1 MDIDHLR
8 EYVLLSQT
16 MSFTK
21 AAEELHISQSALSSH
36 VVKMEKDLNATLIDR
51 TQLKR
56 IRFTVAGYEFL
67 ESAAKIVSIY
77 DEFISKPY
85 SSSNHFIIQTLQ
97 HADRATYVLLQ
108 RVKEF
113 KELNPEVYI
122 EIKESIAFDTLD
134 SIKSNTAD
142 CGYLGIRLHE
152 PQPVEGIIAIP
163 MLDEEL
169 IVWLD
174 KASPLFS
181 AEKLA
186 PKDLE
191 CCDVPTWVGIGP
203 NGLEDLYREIYEDYS
218 LEVKYSPRY
227 CISREDYFLNKIY
240 ANDAVILTEGSEHI
254 HSIRVREDRGLRGF
268 NPVIYVKTYV
278 VLRESELDGA
288 LVRFQDFLT
297 LKYAEDPQARKL

>member
-1 MDIDHLR
+1 MELEHLR

-16 MSFTK
+16 MNFTR
-21 AAEELHISQSALSSH
+21 AAEELHVSQSALSNH
-36 VVKMEKDLNATLIDR
+36 VVKMEKELHETLIDR

-56 IRFTVAGYEFL
+56 IRFTVAGYDFL
-67 ESAAKIVSIY
+67 ESAAKIVNIY
-77 DEFISKPY
+77 DDFIGKRY

-113 KELNPEVYI
+113 KELNPEVQI
-122 EIKESIAFDTLD
+122 EIRESLAFDTLD
-134 SIKSNTAD
+134 SINSNAAD

-152 PQPVEGIIAIP
+152 PMVAENITAIP
-163 MLDEEL
+163 VLDEEL

-181 AEKLA
+181 SERLV

-203 NGLEDLYREIYEDYS
+203 NGLEDLYKEIYEDYN
-218 LEVKYSPRY
+218 LQVKYSPRY

-268 NPVIYVKTYV
+268 NPEIFVKTYV
-278 VLRESELDGA
+278 VFKEPETNDA
-288 LVRFQDFLT
+288 LIRFQDFLT
-297 LKYAEDPQARKL
+297 AKYAEDPQARQV